1 MTRRCTRRDRCW
13 TAPSTSSPNGFASV
27 PGCPPAPS
35 PIDHGRR
42 RRKLAVVSKNIGRV
56 SGTPSPNRARIGR
69 EVVARLEGNP
79 GVRRAKVENA
89 QIFTYPDFLSEAE
102 CDMLVALIAAA
113 ARPSTLLAAH

>member
-1 MTRRCTRRDRCW
+1 
-13 TAPSTSSPNGFASV
+13 
-27 PGCPPAPS
+27 
-35 PIDHGRR
+35 
-42 RRKLAVVSKNIGRV
+42 SKNIGRV

-113 ARPSTLLAAH
+113 ARPST